1 MVQLKTQENFSD
13 YKKKLNQL
21 KIELRD
27 IKNIFKYE
35 EKKNY

>member
-27 IKNIFKYE
+27 IKNIFKHE